1 VFRSKRWQGSW
12 GIEFDSKAIEDLKG
26 ISGKVQSQ
34 ILKKINW
41 LGVNFEQVQPKELTE
56 NLAGF
61 YKLRVGDY
69 RVLYEIDAELEVIAI
84 ARVGHRREIY
94 DQ

>member
-1 VFRSKRWQGSW
+1 MSYR
-12 GIEFDSKAIEDLKG
+12 IEFDSKAIEDLKG
-26 ISGKVQSQ
+26 MPAKVQSQ

-41 LGVNFEQVQPKELTE
+41 LGLNFEQVQPKGLTE

-69 RVLYEIDAELEVIAI
+69 RVLYEIDPELEVI

-94 DQ
+94 NL

>member
-1 VFRSKRWQGSW
+1 MSYR
-12 GIEFDSKAIEDLKG
+12 IEFDPKAIEDLRG
-26 ISGKVQSQ
+26 LSVKVQSQ

-41 LGVNFEQVQPKELTE
+41 LGLNFQQVQPKGLAE
-56 NLAGF
+56 NLARF

-84 ARVGHRREIY
+84 VRVGHRREIY
-94 DQ
+94 DL

>member
-1 VFRSKRWQGSW
+1 MSYR
-12 GIEFDSKAIEDLKG
+12 IEFDPKAIEDLRG
-26 ISGKVQSQ
+26 LSVKVQSQ

-41 LGVNFEQVQPKELTE
+41 LGLNFEQVQPKGLAE

-84 ARVGHRREIY
+84 ARVGHRRDIY
-94 DQ
+94 DL

>member
-1 VFRSKRWQGSW
+1 MSYR
-12 GIEFDSKAIEDLKG
+12 IEFDPKAIEDLRG
-26 ISGKVQSQ
+26 LSVKVQSQ

-41 LGVNFEQVQPKELTE
+41 LGLNFQQVQPKSLAE

-94 DQ
+94 DL

>member
-1 VFRSKRWQGSW
+1 MSYR
-12 GIEFDSKAIEDLKG
+12 IEFDPQAIEDLKG
-26 ISGKVQSQ
+26 ISTEVQPQ

-41 LGVNFEQVQPKELTE
+41 LGLNFEQVQPKGLAE

-69 RVLYEIDAELEVIAI
+69 RVLYEIDEELEVVTI
-84 ARVGHRREIY
+84 ARVGHRRDIY
-94 DQ
+94 DL

>member
-1 VFRSKRWQGSW
+1 MSYR
-12 GIEFDSKAIEDLKG
+12 IEFDPQAIEDLKG
-26 ISGKVQSQ
+26 ISTKVQPQ

-41 LGVNFEQVQPKELTE
+41 LGLNFEQVQPKGLAE

-69 RVLYEIDAELEVIAI
+69 RVLYEIDEELEVVAI
-84 ARVGHRREIY
+84 ARVRHRRDIY
-94 DQ
+94 DL

>member
-1 VFRSKRWQGSW
+1 MSYRV
-12 GIEFDSKAIEDLKG
+12 EFDPKAIEDLRS
-26 ISGKVQSQ
+26 ISVKVQSQ

-41 LGVNFEQVQPKELTE
+41 LGLNFEQVQPKGLAE

-61 YKLRVGDY
+61 YKLRIGDY

-94 DQ
+94 DL

>member
-1 VFRSKRWQGSW
+1 MSYR
-12 GIEFDSKAIEDLKG
+12 IEFDSKAIADLKG
-26 ISGKVQSQ
+26 MPAKVQSQ

-41 LGVNFEQVQPKELTE
+41 LGLNFEQVQPKGLTD

-69 RVLYEIDAELEVIAI
+69 RVLYEIDPELEVIAI

-94 DQ
+94 DL

>member
-1 VFRSKRWQGSW
+1 MSYR
-12 GIEFDSKAIEDLKG
+12 IEFDSKAIEDLKG
-26 ISGKVQSQ
+26 MPAKVQSQ

-41 LGVNFEQVQPKELTE
+41 LGLNFEQVQPKGLTE
-56 NLAGF
+56 DLAGF

-69 RVLYEIDAELEVIAI
+69 RVLYEIDPELEVIAI

-94 DQ
+94 DL

>member
-1 VFRSKRWQGSW
+1 MSYR
-12 GIEFDSKAIEDLKG
+12 IEFDPQAIEDLKG
-26 ISGKVQSQ
+26 ILTKVQPQ

-41 LGVNFEQVQPKELTE
+41 LGLNFEQVQPKGLAE

-69 RVLYEIDAELEVIAI
+69 RVLYEIDEELEVVAI
-84 ARVGHRREIY
+84 DRVGHRRDIY
-94 DQ
+94 DL

>member
-1 VFRSKRWQGSW
+1 MSYR
-12 GIEFDSKAIEDLKG
+12 IEFDLKAIEDLRG
-26 ISGKVQSQ
+26 LSVKVQSQ

-41 LGVNFEQVQPKELTE
+41 LGLNFEQVQPKGLAE

-61 YKLRVGDY
+61 YRLRVGDY

-94 DQ
+94 DL

>member
-1 VFRSKRWQGSW
+1 MSYR
-12 GIEFDSKAIEDLKG
+12 IEFDPQAIEDLKG
-26 ISGKVQSQ
+26 ISTKVQPQ

-41 LGVNFEQVQPKELTE
+41 LGLNFEQVQPKGLAE

-69 RVLYEIDAELEVIAI
+69 RVLYEIDEELEVVAI
-84 ARVGHRREIY
+84 ARVGHRRDIY
-94 DQ
+94 DL

>member
-1 VFRSKRWQGSW
+1 MSYRIK
-12 GIEFDSKAIEDLKG
+12 FDPQAIEDLKG
-26 ISGKVQSQ
+26 ISTKVQPQ

-41 LGVNFEQVQPKELTE
+41 LGLNFEQVQPKGLAE

-69 RVLYEIDAELEVIAI
+69 RVLYEIDEELEVVAI
-84 ARVGHRREIY
+84 ARVGHRRDIY
-94 DQ
+94 DL

>member
-1 VFRSKRWQGSW
+1 MSYR
-12 GIEFDSKAIEDLKG
+12 IEFDPQAIEDLKG
-26 ISGKVQSQ
+26 ISTKVQPQ

-41 LGVNFEQVQPKELTE
+41 LGLNFEQVQPKGLAE

-69 RVLYEIDAELEVIAI
+69 RVLYEIDEELEVVTI
-84 ARVGHRREIY
+84 ARVGHRRDIY
-94 DQ
+94 DL